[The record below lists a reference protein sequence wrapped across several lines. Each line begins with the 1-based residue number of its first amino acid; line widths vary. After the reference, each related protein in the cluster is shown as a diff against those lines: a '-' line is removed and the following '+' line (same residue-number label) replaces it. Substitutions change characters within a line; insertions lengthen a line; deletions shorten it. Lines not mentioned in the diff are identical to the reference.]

1 MSDVLKRFDSVLSS
15 VTKET
20 ERICGEVYGCLKEHP
35 RQFDPPIYDYV
46 HGGIYSRTM
55 FLPKGTMI
63 MGALIKVP
71 TTLVISG
78 SCFVSDGIKIQGVN
92 GYCTIF
98 GEPNRRSIFYAYED
112 TYVTMLCKVTAT
124 NTKDA
129 EKEFTDEWELLTTN
143 KENK

>member
-1 MSDVLKRFDSVLSS
+1 MSDVLKRFDNVLSS

-46 HGGIYSRTM
+46 HGGIYTRTM
-55 FLPKGTMI
+55 FLPKGAMI

-78 SCFVSDGIKIQGVN
+78 SVLYLMVLKFKVSMGIALSLVNPIDVVFFMLMKI
-92 GYCTIF
+92 
-98 GEPNRRSIFYAYED
+98 P
-112 TYVTMLCKVTAT
+112 M
-124 NTKDA
+124 
-129 EKEFTDEWELLTTN
+129 
-143 KENK
+143 

>member
-1 MSDVLKRFDSVLSS
+1 MSDVLKRFDNVLNS

-46 HGGIYSRTM
+46 HGGIYTRTM
-55 FLPKGTMI
+55 FLPKGAMI

-78 SCFVSDGIKIQGVN
+78 SCFVSDVSL
-92 GYCTIF
+92 CF
-98 GEPNRRSIFYAYED
+98 GKRFIPRMSSCNVAIISSK
-112 TYVTMLCKVTAT
+112 TLVSSCLG
-124 NTKDA
+124 
-129 EKEFTDEWELLTTN
+129 
-143 KENK
+143 